1 MSENKTKMYFFSVN
15 SCMTSSN
22 NSKYKVFFANSE
34 IEHSQAE
41 DKTERALQSLS
52 YCVPP
57 FSVKIWY
64 WHLCS
69 AERRLSWWKLSS
81 AFLVR
86 DRQKELAESKKPVL
100 KTLLCRKNCLQAC
113 EWFLPAPPAHTP
125 CLASLRHR
133 VLGQGHCWA
142 PSTLMTASPHALRKE
157 PRNCHDV
164 ATEKIVPH
172 CLDSVGIRDRH
183 RYLWYLKRKLSLPL
197 IIIYLIRFKKC
208 IRSHFHSCC
217 WFVSTS
223 VPRSPCCFLYGL
235 QSYFPLFKEMFFSPL
250 LLHETATWTTVQQGG
265 CPYPQPCQ
273 GCKSKQAQEE
283 QSSLPELPLQLCSLT
298 LAMA

>member
-1 MSENKTKMYFFSVN
+1 
-15 SCMTSSN
+15 MTSSS
-22 NSKYKVFFANSE
+22 NSKYRVFFANSE

-57 FSVKIWY
+57 FSVKIGH

-86 DRQKELAESKKPVL
+86 VRQKELAESKKTVL

-125 CLASLRHR
+125 CRASLRHQ
-133 VLGQGHCWA
+133 VLGQGHCWV

-183 RYLWYLKRKLSLPL
+183 RYLWYLKRKFKSTLDY
-197 IIIYLIRFKKC
+197 YLFNQVQKMHQK
-208 IRSHFHSCC
+208 S
-217 WFVSTS
+217 
-223 VPRSPCCFLYGL
+223 
-235 QSYFPLFKEMFFSPL
+235 FSQL
-250 LLHETATWTTVQQGG
+250 LLI
-265 CPYPQPCQ
+265 C
-273 GCKSKQAQEE
+273 
-283 QSSLPELPLQLCSLT
+283 
-298 LAMA
+298 